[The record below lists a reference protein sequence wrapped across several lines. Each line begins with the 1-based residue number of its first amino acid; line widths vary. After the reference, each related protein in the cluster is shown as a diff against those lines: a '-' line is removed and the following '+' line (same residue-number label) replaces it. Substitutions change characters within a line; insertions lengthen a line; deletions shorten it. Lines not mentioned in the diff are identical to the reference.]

1 MLLPLTM
8 THYLTEKFILITEG
22 IDLFYVSMLSELQKD
37 DALTTVNYILMKNQ
51 IKVYDNHRRLNIV
64 VLTYL
69 FLASW

>member
-1 MLLPLTM
+1 
-8 THYLTEKFILITEG
+8 
-22 IDLFYVSMLSELQKD
+22 MLSELQKD